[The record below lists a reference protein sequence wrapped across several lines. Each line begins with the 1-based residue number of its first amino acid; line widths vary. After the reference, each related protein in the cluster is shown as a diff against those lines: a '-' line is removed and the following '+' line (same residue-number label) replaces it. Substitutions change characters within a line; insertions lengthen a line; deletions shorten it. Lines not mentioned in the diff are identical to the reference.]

1 MGLAVIAYLD
11 FHNQDVKRL
20 FEPTLARAISWLL
33 AQQAAD
39 GSFKAGGSGRQFAGY
54 EAAIAMMALGQAAA
68 STGEQSLLTA
78 VQNAINFYAKH
89 HGRMRGGYRYGLDQD
104 GDLSVTG
111 WYAQAVESATKCG
124 AVVPDDMRQNIDT
137 FMGYVT
143 RTGQHNFAYTPDQP
157 LSGGLS
163 AVGMLTISILHPPLI
178 DTFAEDWRQFLYAG
192 SPGNGNNTYAL
203 YYGVRVLLFLDGKL
217 PDKWRTYLN
226 ALAAKQKSS
235 GPASGMIVLPE
246 WPWSTGVG
254 PTAATAFATLT
265 MEHSLYRR

>member
-1 MGLAVIAYLD
+1 MLAFLD
-11 FHNQDVKRL
+11 FRDQDVKRL
-20 FEPTLARAISWLL
+20 FEPTLARGIAWLL

-68 STGEQSLLTA
+68 STGEPPLKTS
-78 VQNAINFYAKH
+78 VQRAIDFYAKH
-89 HGRMRGGYRYGLDQD
+89 HGRVRGGYRYGLDQD

-111 WYAQAVESATKCG
+111 WYAQAMESAAKAG
-124 AVVPDDMRQNIDT
+124 ATVPEDMRQNIDT

-143 RTGQHNFAYTPDQP
+143 RTGRHNFAYVPDQA
-157 LSGGLS
+157 LSGSLS

-178 DTFAEDWRQFLYAG
+178 DGFAEDWRQFLYAG
-192 SPGNGNNTYAL
+192 SPGKGNNTYAL

-217 PDKWRTYLN
+217 PDGWRTYLT
-226 ALAAKQKSS
+226 ALAGKQRSA
-235 GPASGMIVLPE
+235 GASAGMIVLPE

-254 PTAATAFATLT
+254 PTASTAFATLT
-265 MEHSLYRR
+265 LEHSLYRR